1 MSKYD
6 AVIVGSGP
14 AGSSC
19 GKYLAEKGLKVL
31 IIEKKK
37 LPRFKLCGGALSSR
51 FSKYLPSDFKTKVL
65 NVINRGVLGFR
76 GEKSTVKEKKE
87 VAYIIDR
94 AEFDH
99 YLTQKALSSGAELWE
114 EVEFSGFMEEK
125 GKIIVYTS
133 KGKVEADFL
142 LGADGF
148 YSRISK
154 LLGYKKEKF
163 YRSVELLAEGDM
175 DKESVIIEIGLV
187 KRGYLWIFPKGD
199 LLNIGVASTEKEN
212 LNKVLEEYLKKQ
224 RNVRLK
230 KVYKLKGWFI
240 PFTESEKDLHLGR
253 GRVLLLGDAGNFVDP
268 LLGEGIYYAY
278 LSGLKAGKAI
288 LENPENPVEKYR
300 KEVQDLLSEFI
311 YAGKIAKLA
320 YRFQKVAYR
329 MGAGKS
335 LEKYMELLKGKE
347 NYENLYKRGW
357 VDFVRSFILSLFRL

>member
-14 AGSSC
+14 AGASC
-19 GKYLAEKGLKVL
+19 GRYLAENGLKVL

-51 FSKYLPSDFKTKVL
+51 FSKYLPPDFKKKVL

-76 GEKSTVKEKKE
+76 GEESVLKEKKE

-94 AEFDH
+94 ADFDL

-114 EVEFSGFMEEK
+114 GVEFFGFFQEK
-125 GKIIVYTS
+125 GKILIHTS
-133 KGKVEADFL
+133 KGKVETDFL

-148 YSRISK
+148 YSKVSK
-154 LLGYKKEKF
+154 ILGYEKEKF

-175 DKESVIIEIGLV
+175 DKESVIIEIGVV

-199 LLNIGVASTEKEN
+199 LINIGVASTGKEN
-212 LNKVLEEYLKKQ
+212 LNKVLEEYVKKQ
-224 RNVRLK
+224 ENVKIR
-230 KVYKLKGWFI
+230 KVYKPKGWFI
-240 PFTESEKDLHLGR
+240 PFTESKGDLHLGK
-253 GRVLLLGDAGNFVDP
+253 GRILLLGDAGNFVDP

-288 LENPENPVEKYR
+288 LENPENPTRNYEKKVE
-300 KEVQDLLSEFI
+300 DLLSEFI
-311 YAGKIAKLA
+311 YAGKIARLA
-320 YRFQKVAYR
+320 YGFQKVAYR

-335 LEKYMELLKGKE
+335 LEKYMELLKGRE
-347 NYENLYKRGW
+347 NYKNLYKKGW
-357 VDFVRSFILSLFRL
+357 VDFVRSFILSFLRL